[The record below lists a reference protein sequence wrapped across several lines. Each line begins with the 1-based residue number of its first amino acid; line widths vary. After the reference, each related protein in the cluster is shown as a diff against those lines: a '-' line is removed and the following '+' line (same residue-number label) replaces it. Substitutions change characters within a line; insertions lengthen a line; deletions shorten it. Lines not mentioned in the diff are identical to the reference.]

1 MRDNATDALRT
12 ANPEFLKSDEFKNQ
26 LRLLGSFD
34 PEIPKVAEHVGNLR
48 QGLDAL
54 GPEKPLREEVK
65 ALPEKPEPVKAERK
79 PYTEPNPTKPIERP
93 EVNTRQIR
101 EKLLD
106 RWTIGETGLNKWQVR
121 ALLSSAISP
130 VIGLAVGAMGGGA
143 EGLEAAGAATGLT
156 YAFGPAIVANI
167 LEKPAVREWLTRP
180 PAGELAILQQLPH
193 ADAIRIVDGLDRV
206 AKVAAQTGT
215 RVSPLLTGF
224 IERAKEAY
232 QKHLGGEEGYIDT
245 SVLHDAMDNLRRLR
259 EQLDA
264 IPRPPLP
271 RSRQYGKYITS
282 DVAMHELAEKWKQE
296 HPNPTDA
303 DRAAL
308 NDQLQKMVDSR
319 SELQDEVDS
328 ALASL
333 TDTLRQMNRVK
344 VANMREIKASGL
356 TPAQARDLS
365 VLQKQREDFV
375 KAGDQV
381 GVAEM
386 DRRIAQIQGISNPV
400 EGPKTQ
406 QLKRLRSSQ

>member
-1 MRDNATDALRT
+1 
-12 ANPEFLKSDEFKNQ
+12 
-26 LRLLGSFD
+26 
-34 PEIPKVAEHVGNLR
+34 
-48 QGLDAL
+48 
-54 GPEKPLREEVK
+54 
-65 ALPEKPEPVKAERK
+65 
-79 PYTEPNPTKPIERP
+79 
-93 EVNTRQIR
+93 
-101 EKLLD
+101 
-106 RWTIGETGLNKWQVR
+106 
-121 ALLSSAISP
+121 
-130 VIGLAVGAMGGGA
+130 MGGGA